1 MLHCSLHRLGLIA
14 LTGLG
19 ISLAFTPPAM
29 AVTYS
34 LVTTLDGAQ
43 AGIPSPAT
51 GSGTLSFDDV
61 TDTLVWNIN
70 FQGLLG
76 TQSAAHFHGPAPAGS
91 NAGIQ
96 VGLSLGSPTAG
107 SAVLNATQ
115 QTDLLNGL
123 WYVNIHSSLYGA
135 GEIRGQLLPV
145 PEPEIYASLL
155 AGLGLIGLRLARRK
169 RGPV

>member
-14 LTGLG
+14 LAGLG
-19 ISLAFTPPAM
+19 ANFASVTPAL

-43 AGIPSPAT
+43 AGTPSTAT

-61 TDTLVWNIN
+61 TDTLDWNIS

-76 TQSAAHFHGPAPAGS
+76 TQTAAHFHGPAPAGS
-91 NAGIQ
+91 SAGVQIT
-96 VGLSLGSPTAG
+96 LPLGSPIVG
-107 SAVLNATQ
+107 SAVLNASQ

-123 WYVNIHSSLYGA
+123 WYVNIHSSLYGG

-145 PEPEIYASLL
+145 PEPAAYASLL

-169 RGPV
+169 RS